1 MRAPEL
7 RRVTL
12 PSGVTLEVAE
22 AGRGP
27 AILFLH
33 GITDSWR
40 SFEPILPLLPEDL
53 QVVVPSQRGHGGS
66 DKPAGGYTI
75 DHLAGDAAALLD
87 ALGIERATVVGHSMG
102 SQVAQTLAAAN
113 PERVERLVLIGSGT
127 SFVTPELRE
136 FVRLLD
142 GLRDPVPT
150 EVARDFQVSTIHKPI
165 PEELLATFVGESL
178 KVPAHVWQQA
188 MRGVLEFHSVPFLA
202 RLRMPTL
209 VVWGDHDAIVSRG
222 EQELLR
228 QGIGGATLRVFDDT
242 GHAVHWERPERFAEE
257 LLTFLSPPH
266 QGDARGSAQARADV

>member
-12 PSGVTLEVAE
+12 SSGVTLEVAE

-27 AILFLH
+27 AVLFLH

-53 QVVVPSQRGHGGS
+53 HVVVPSQRGHGGS
-66 DKPAGGYTI
+66 DKPPGGYTI

-87 ALGIERATVVGHSMG
+87 ALEIERATVVGHSMG
-102 SQVAQTLAAAN
+102 SQVAQTLGAAN
-113 PERVERLVLIGSGT
+113 PERVERLVLIGSAT

-136 FVRLLD
+136 FVGVLD
-142 GLRDPVPT
+142 QLRDPVPT

-165 PEELLATFVGESL
+165 PDELLATFVGESL

-188 MRGVLEFHSVPFLA
+188 MRGVLEFHSVPFLS

-242 GHAVHWERPERFAEE
+242 GHAVHWERPERFADE
-257 LLTFLSPPH
+257 LLTFLREKGP
-266 QGDARGSAQARADV
+266 ATRGEAPAPR